1 MTVAIVAREGES
13 SEAPGAYRAKI
24 TALMRDKQGTY
35 SNLDGARCVDS
46 GETLT
51 CFTDG
56 FFLGRFLIER
66 AGKNRKLALRGA
78 DDSFGAGAGRRS
90 RRLHGAIAAKP

>member
-1 MTVAIVAREGES
+1 V
-13 SEAPGAYRAKI
+13 PLDLLQ
-24 TALMRDKQGTY
+24 TAD
-35 SNLDGARCVDS
+35 DGARCVDS

-56 FFLGRFLIER
+56 FFLGRFLVER

-78 DDSFGAGAGRRS
+78 DDHLAVGNVFVSTIFSIAT
-90 RRLHGAIAAKP
+90 LPVVLMAINWFLA